1 MFAVSMS
8 PAILA
13 RTPVVVATAARK
25 GNAPRRVSR
34 AVAMK
39 ARGEARVIAK
49 QGRRA
54 TQCKASESDADK
66 TVSALDAILAGSQDE
81 HEPEPEVPEPE
92 APRERKPGEV
102 SDAMKAKM
110 LNEYVGVGGTP
121 SKPMPS
127 NLFLNIILGISALAV
142 LCKLGGVFG

>member
-1 MFAVSMS
+1 MS
-8 PAILA
+8 HAASTLFSVRFERRQEPPA
-13 RTPVVVATAARK
+13 PAA
-25 GNAPRRVSR
+25 P
-34 AVAMK
+34 
-39 ARGEARVIAK
+39 
-49 QGRRA
+49 Q
-54 TQCKASESDADK
+54 
-66 TVSALDAILAGSQDE
+66 
-81 HEPEPEVPEPE
+81 
-92 APRERKPGEV
+92 ERKPGEV